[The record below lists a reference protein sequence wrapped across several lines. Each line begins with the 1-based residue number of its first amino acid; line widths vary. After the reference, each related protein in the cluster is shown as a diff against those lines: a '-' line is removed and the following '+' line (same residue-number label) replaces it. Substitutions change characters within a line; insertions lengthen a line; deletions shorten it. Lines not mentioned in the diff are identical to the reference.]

1 MDFQTDNEGFLLNRD
16 EWSVEVAKQ
25 IAETDGIDISEQQME
40 YIMAARKM
48 FDDGG
53 TVPPLRKFIKAVGIS
68 KADLFQAFH
77 TGPMKLI
84 CKWGGLPKPTG
95 CV

>member
-16 EWSVEVAKQ
+16 EWSSEIAHEIAKRDGR
-25 IAETDGIDISEQQME
+25 EMTDEIMR
-40 YIMAARKM
+40 YIEAARQM
-48 FDDGG
+48 YDENG
-53 TVPPLRKFIKAVGIS
+53 TVPAIRNFTKVMKVD
-68 KADLFQAFH
+68 KKELFNVFE

>member
-1 MDFQTDNEGFLLNRD
+1 MTLETDNEGFLLNRD
-16 EWSVEVAKQ
+16 QWSPE
-25 IAETDGIDISEQQME
+25 IAHVIASRDGYELPGEHMR
-40 YIMAARKM
+40 YIEAARQM
-48 FDDGG
+48 FDANGV
-53 TVPPLRKFIKAVGIS
+53 VPPIRRFTKATDTD
-68 KADLFQAFH
+68 KKELFAMFQ

>member
-1 MDFQTDNEGFLLNRD
+1 MELQTDGEGFLSNRAD
-16 EWSVEVAKQ
+16 WTAEVARE
-25 IAETDGIDISEQQME
+25 IASRDGVELSELHLK
-40 YIMAARKM
+40 YIVEARRM
-48 FDDGG
+48 FEEGG
-53 TVPPLRKFIKAVGIS
+53 VVPPLRGFVKQMGID
-68 KADLFQAFH
+68 KKDLYDAFM

>member
-1 MDFQTDNEGFLLNRD
+1 MDLQTDGEGFLLNRAD
-16 EWSVEVAKQ
+16 WTPDVAKA
-25 IAETDGIDISEQQME
+25 IAAEDGVELSTQQME
-40 YIMAARKM
+40 YIMAARSM
-48 FDDGG
+48 FEAEG
-53 TVPPLRKFIKAVGIS
+53 TVPPLRKFIKQVGIS
-68 KADLFQAFH
+68 KADLFSAFH

>member
-1 MDFQTDNEGFLLNRD
+1 MDVQTDGEGFLLNRD
-16 EWSVEVAKQ
+16 DWTPEVAKHL
-25 IAETDGIDISEQQME
+25 ASEDGIDMSDLQME
-40 YIMAARKM
+40 YITKARGM
-48 FDDGG
+48 FDANGA
-53 TVPPLRKFIKAVGIS
+53 VPPLRKFTKEAGIS
-68 KADLFQAFH
+68 KADLYEAFH

>member
-1 MDFQTDNEGFLLNRD
+1 MDLKTDGEGFLLNRED
-16 EWSVEVAKQ
+16 WTPEVAR
-25 IAETDGIDISEQQME
+25 ALASEDGIAMTDTQYD
-40 YIMAARKM
+40 YIVHARKM
-48 FDDGG
+48 FDEEG

-68 KADLFQAFH
+68 KADLFGEFH